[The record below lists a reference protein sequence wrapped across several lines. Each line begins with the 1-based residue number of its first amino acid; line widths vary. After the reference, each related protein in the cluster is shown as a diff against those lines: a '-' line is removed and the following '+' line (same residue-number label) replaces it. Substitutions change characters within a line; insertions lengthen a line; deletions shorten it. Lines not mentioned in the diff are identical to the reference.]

1 MGSRLEL
8 IMNEVEFVE
17 KHLGEYKR
25 KGYELNVKYCPFCGS
40 PKKHNQYKFFINT
53 EKHTYICHR
62 GSCGARGTFLDLAKH
77 FNERVE
83 YIVDIERN
91 RFQNSNFKRKTYEK
105 PKMKLEEVNGQADKY
120 LKLRGF
126 SLDTI
131 KHFQIKK
138 DSKGNIVFPYY
149 DEKNIHRL
157 NKIRIPRK
165 FNKDKD
171 KTKIWQEGNGKP
183 ILFNMNNTT
192 YDKPLI
198 VTEGEFDCMAVY
210 EAGYKNVVSIP
221 FGTGNVEWI
230 NECWDYLNEF
240 KEIILFFDNDD
251 AGENA
256 IKEVSKKL
264 GTYRVKLVNNETECK
279 DANELLFKDKSKI
292 CTLIDNADYIPIE
305 EINILA
311 NVKKKKRERILYG
324 NKFLDYYLGGCG
336 MGELVIWTG
345 KRGGGKSS
353 ILNQTLIDTVDQKT
367 KTFVYSGELSN
378 EKVKQWFDRQ
388 IAGEKYLI
396 TEVDE
401 LTGREEY
408 IVKPQVEKIIN
419 EWYSDYIFI
428 YSDNGAND
436 EDCLFEVMK
445 YAYKRHDVKRFVIDN
460 LKTIRFRNEKD
471 FYRSQGLL
479 VSRAKSFA
487 KKYNVHIDLV
497 VHPRKTSNQELA
509 DEDVGGSVDIID
521 LADNIITVG
530 RITDE
535 MIESAKDEDKLK
547 IEGKQT
553 FLTIKKNREYGDTG
567 VKAYY
572 KFNPVTK
579 KIFGQGIENKKYSWE
594 DLVLN
599 EKFIVN
605 DFEEV
610 IQDEECPF

>member
-1 MGSRLEL
+1 
-8 IMNEVEFVE
+8 MNEIEFVE

-62 GSCGARGTFLDLAKH
+62 GSCGARGTFLELAKH
-77 FNERVE
+77 FNERVD

-91 RFQNSNFKRKTYEK
+91 RFQNSNFKKKTYEK
-105 PKMKLEEVNGQADKY
+105 PKMKLSSVNGAAGKY
-120 LKLRGF
+120 LQLRGF
-126 SLDTI
+126 SIDTI
-131 KHFQIKK
+131 EHFKIKT
-138 DSKGNIVFPYY
+138 DNKGNIVFPYY

-165 FNKDKD
+165 FDKNKD

-183 ILFNMNNTT
+183 ILFNMNNTV
-192 YDKPLI
+192 YNKPLI
-198 VTEGEFDCMAVY
+198 ITEGEFDCMAVY

-230 NECWDYLNEF
+230 NECWEYLENF

-264 GTYRVKLVNNETECK
+264 GIHKTKIVSNETACK
-279 DANELLFKDKSKI
+279 DANELLFKDKSII
-292 CTLIDNADYIPIE
+292 CTLIDNAEFIPVE
-305 EINILA
+305 EINILS

-324 NKFLDYYLGGCG
+324 NKFLDYFLGGCG

-345 KRGGGKSS
+345 KRGGGKST
-353 ILNQTLIDTVDQKT
+353 ILNQTLIDTVEQKE
-367 KTFVYSGELSN
+367 KVFIYSGELN
-378 EKVKQWFDRQ
+378 NYKVKQWLDRQ
-388 IAGEKYLI
+388 IAGEKYI
-396 TEVDE
+396 TTEIDE

-408 IVKPQVEKIIN
+408 IVKPQVEKLIS
-419 EWYSDYIFI
+419 EWYSDYIYI
-428 YSDNGAND
+428 YSDNAIND
-436 EDCLFEVMK
+436 EDCLFEVMT
-445 YAYKRHDVKRFVIDN
+445 YAYKRHNVKRFVIDN
-460 LKTIRFRNEKD
+460 LKTIKFKNEKD

-487 KKYNVHIDLV
+487 KKYEVHIDLV
-497 VHPRKTSNQELA
+497 VHPRKTSSHELT

-530 RITDE
+530 RITSE
-535 MIESAKDEDKLK
+535 MIEDAKEEEKLK

-553 FLTIKKNREYGDTG
+553 FLSIKKNREYGDTG

-572 KFNPVTK
+572 NFNPITK
-579 KIFGQGIENKKYSWE
+579 KIFGEGIKSKKYSWE

-599 EKFIVN
+599 EKYIVN
-605 DFEEV
+605 SFEEV
-610 IQDEECPF
+610 MQDNDCPF